1 MSTTFRD
8 ALTTL
13 SQLSV
18 AGVAHNYDIDAVPDA
33 PARAQLPA
41 LLVLP
46 IDLQEDRLIQ
56 ERGRG
61 FQAVA
66 FSSGARTVTYTV
78 THLLLVAPIGQGKGL
93 RAHLPALVTF
103 MDAYFAALAADV
115 TLGGALLEPASVR
128 VEPGVFPIGST
139 EYYGCA
145 FRHTWLMKVS

>member
-1 MSTTFRD
+1 MSTFRN

-18 AGVAHNYDIDAVPDA
+18 SGVAHNYDIDAVPDN

-46 IDLQEDRLIQ
+46 IDIQEDRLAL
-56 ERGRG
+56 EKGRG
-61 FQAVA
+61 FQSVA
-66 FSSGARTVTYTV
+66 FSSGKRTITYTV

-93 RAHLPALVTF
+93 RAHLPTLVNF
-103 MDAYFAALAADV
+103 IDAYFVALGANV
-115 TLGGALLEPASVR
+115 TLGGTLLEPTAVR
-128 VEPGVFPIGST
+128 VEPGVFPVGST

-145 FRHTWLMKVS
+145 FRHTWVMEL